1 MEGKHNIE
9 NKKGGKKV
17 LTILIILVILC
28 FVTAA
33 ILFGVYNSNLKAVTT
48 EDNIINIEVKTGATL
63 SGIST
68 LLENQGVIKSATVMK
83 IYCKLNNVSNLQAG
97 IYELNSAE
105 DMPTVVSR
113 IANGEITSNEIKL
126 TFIEGKTIKDFA
138 KVIVEKT
145 NNTEDDVFELCSTV
159 RGAP

>member
-1 MEGKHNIE
+1 MEEKHNIE

-28 FVTAA
+28 FVTVA

-97 IYELNSAE
+97 IYELNLQGLTEINSLKFDASSIALIHENKNAYLIVDMIYE
-105 DMPTVVSR
+105 D
-113 IANGEITSNEIKL
+113 GE
-126 TFIEGKTIKDFA
+126 A
-138 KVIVEKT
+138 
-145 NNTEDDVFELCSTV
+145 
-159 RGAP
+159 